1 MTIRTY
7 LLLLLAAT
15 SWLVATRPAQ
25 AFDYQVH
32 GFASQAYLLSEGNN
46 FFGESTEGSFDFY
59 EAAVNGSVV
68 LGNGL
73 LASAQVMVRD
83 AGLTDTGRP
92 RLDYALLDWNAL
104 QGVDGSAGIRI
115 GRVKNAMGLFN
126 DTRDV
131 IFARPG
137 ILMPQSVYY
146 DGAGLR
152 GIFFSSDGAQLY
164 GSKTLGR
171 HELSF
176 SVNAALDRDFTHK
189 ERAVLIGD
197 SPLGML
203 VDEIRVR
210 DLAFAQIVDSY
221 DGGRLTFALSHARAR
236 IDLDPKPTFPIEAE
250 LKARIYVASLRYNA
264 ERFSVTGEYMYTRS
278 ESRSNFMG
286 NSAAASDGGYVQLDV
301 RMTPQWSTYARY
313 DATFSDAD
321 DRDGGEA
328 AETPG
333 VERHSRFAH
342 DVTLGLSWK
351 PDAHWG
357 VWAEV
362 HRIYGTATAPAL
374 DNPGGA
380 DDERWTLFTVMAA
393 FRF

>member
-1 MTIRTY
+1 MTIRTF
-7 LLLLLAAT
+7 LLLLLAAA
-15 SWLVATRPAQ
+15 SWLGSTRPAR
-25 AFDYQVH
+25 ALDYQVH

-46 FFGESTEGSFDFY
+46 YFGESTEGSHDFY

-68 LGNGL
+68 LGSGL
-73 LASAQVMVRD
+73 LASTQVMVRD
-83 AGLTDTGRP
+83 AGLTDTGKP

-104 QGVDGSAGIRI
+104 QGAGSSAGIRV
-115 GRVKNAMGLFN
+115 GRVKNAFGLFN

-137 ILMPQSVYY
+137 ILLPQSVYF

-164 GSKTLGR
+164 GSTTLGR
-171 HELSF
+171 HDLSVSF
-176 SVNAALDRDFTHK
+176 NGALNRDFTRK
-189 ERAVLIGD
+189 ERAVLLGND
-197 SPLGML
+197 PLGSI
-203 VDEIRVR
+203 VEDIRIR
-210 DLAFAQIVDSY
+210 DLMFTQILDSY
-221 DGGRLTFALSHARAR
+221 DGGRLTFGLSHARAR
-236 IDLDPKPTFPIEAE
+236 IVLEPDPSFPIDAE

-278 ESRSNFMG
+278 KTYSNVLG
-286 NSAAASDGGYVQLDV
+286 DSAGSSDGGYVQLDYRV
-301 RMTPQWSTYARY
+301 TPQWSTYARY

-321 DRDGGEA
+321 DRDGREA
-328 AETPG
+328 ARSPG
-333 VERHSRFAH
+333 VDRYSRFAH
-342 DVTLGLSWK
+342 DLTVGASWK

-362 HRIYGTATAPAL
+362 HRIYGTATAPEL
-374 DNPGGA
+374 DNPDGA

>member
-1 MTIRTY
+1 MTIRTF

-15 SWLVATRPAQ
+15 SWLTFARPAR

-32 GFASQAYLLSEGNN
+32 GFASQAYLVSEGNN
-46 FFGESTEGSFDFY
+46 FFGDSTNGSHDFY
-59 EAAVNGSVV
+59 EAALNGSVV
-68 LGNGL
+68 LGSGL
-73 LASAQVMVRD
+73 LASAQVMLRD

-104 QGVDGSAGIRI
+104 QGVNSSAGIRV

-164 GSKTLGR
+164 GSTTLGR

-176 SVNAALDRDFTHK
+176 SINGALDRNFTHK
-189 ERAVLIGD
+189 ERAVLLGGSPIGAF
-197 SPLGML
+197 
-203 VDEIRVR
+203 VDDIRVK
-210 DLAFAQIVDSY
+210 DLAFAQILDSY
-221 DGGRLTFALSHARAR
+221 DGGRLTFGLSHARAR
-236 IDLDPKPTFPIEAE
+236 VDVDPAPGIPIDAE

-264 ERFSVTGEYMYTRS
+264 ERYSVTTEYMYTRS

-286 NSAAASDGGYVQLDV
+286 DSAGASDGGYVQFDL
-301 RMTPQWSTYARY
+301 RLNPKWSIYARY

-321 DRDGGEA
+321 DRDGSQA
-328 AETPG
+328 AAATG
-333 VERHSRFAH
+333 ADRYSRFAH
-342 DVTLGLSWK
+342 DVTLGASWK

-374 DNPGGA
+374 DNPDGA
-380 DDERWTLFTVMAA
+380 EDERWTLLTVMAA
-393 FRF
+393 YRF

>member
-1 MTIRTY
+1 MTIRTF

-15 SWLVATRPAQ
+15 SWLALVRPAQ
-25 AFDYQVH
+25 AFDYQIH

-46 FFGESTEGSFDFY
+46 FFGESTDGSGDFY

-68 LGNGL
+68 LGGGL

-83 AGLTDTGRP
+83 AGLTDTGKP

-104 QGVDGSAGIRI
+104 QGVNGSAGIRI

-137 ILMPQSVYY
+137 ILMPQSVYFEST
-146 DGAGLR
+146 GLR

-164 GSKTLGR
+164 GTRTLGR

-176 SVNAALDRDFTHK
+176 SVSTALDRDFTRK
-189 ERAVLIGD
+189 ERAVLMGSSPIGRF
-197 SPLGML
+197 

-210 DLAFAQIVDSY
+210 DLAFAQVLDSY
-221 DGGRLTFALSHARAR
+221 DGGRLTFGLSHARAR
-236 IDLDPKPTFPIEAE
+236 IVLDPKPMFPIDAE

-286 NSAAASDGGYVQLDV
+286 DTASASDGGYVQLDV
-301 RMTPQWSTYARY
+301 RLTPQWSTYLRY
-313 DATFSDAD
+313 DASFSDAD
-321 DRDGGEA
+321 DRDGSEA
-328 AETPG
+328 AELPG
-333 VERHSRFAH
+333 VDRYSRFAH
-342 DVTLGLSWK
+342 DLVLGASWK

-357 VWAEV
+357 IWAEV

-374 DNPGGA
+374 DNPDGA
-380 DDERWTLFTVMAA
+380 DDARWTLFTVMAA

>member
-1 MTIRTY
+1 MTIRTF

-15 SWLVATRPAQ
+15 SWLAFARPAK
-25 AFDYQVH
+25 AIDYQVH
-32 GFASQAYLLSEGNN
+32 GFAAQAYLVSEGNN
-46 FFGESTEGSFDFY
+46 YFGESTEGSHDFY
-59 EAAVNGSVV
+59 EAALNGSVV
-68 LGNGL
+68 LGSGL

-83 AGLTDTGRP
+83 AGLTDTGKP
-92 RLDYALLDWNAL
+92 RLDYALIDWTAL
-104 QGVDGSAGIRI
+104 RGVDGSAGIRV

-137 ILMPQSVYY
+137 ILLPQSVYF

-164 GSKTLGR
+164 GSKMFGH

-176 SVNAALDRDFTHK
+176 SVNGTLDRDFTRK
-189 ERAVLIGD
+189 ERQVLLGGSPIGAF
-197 SPLGML
+197 
-203 VDEIRVR
+203 VDEIRVK
-210 DLAFAQIVDSY
+210 DLTFVQILDSY
-221 DGGRLTFALSHARAR
+221 DGGRWTFGLSHARAR
-236 IDLDPKPTFPIEAE
+236 IDLDPVPAFPIDAE

-278 ESRSNFMG
+278 ETRSNFMG
-286 NSAAASDGGYVQLDV
+286 DSAGASDGGYVQVDYRLSP
-301 RMTPQWSTYARY
+301 TWSAYARY

-321 DRDGGEA
+321 DRDGSEA
-328 AETPG
+328 AESTG
-333 VERHSRFAH
+333 VERHTRFAH
-342 DVTLGLSWK
+342 DLVIGASWK

-357 VWAEV
+357 LWAEV
-362 HRIYGTATAPAL
+362 HRIYGTATAPDL

-380 DDERWTLFTVMAA
+380 DDERWTLFTVMGAY
-393 FRF
+393 RF